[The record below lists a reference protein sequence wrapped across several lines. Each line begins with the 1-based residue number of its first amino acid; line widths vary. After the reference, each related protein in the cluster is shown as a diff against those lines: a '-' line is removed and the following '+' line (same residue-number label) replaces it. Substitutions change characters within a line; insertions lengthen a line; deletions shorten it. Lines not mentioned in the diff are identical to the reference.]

1 MNRRTLLI
9 LVTATL
15 AMVALLYVG
24 PRQLDDAESELL
36 LPDLKARLNDISK
49 VTVVAAGDSTVA
61 TLVRGDEQWTVAEKS
76 GYPADLAKLRRTLIS
91 LADATIVERKTA
103 DASLHSR
110 LGVEDV
116 SQAGAAGFQLNIYGA
131 GPDGGQPVSV
141 IVGNTGVRGNMAYV
155 RRTGEGESLLIAADL
170 DIGGSVLDWIARD
183 LINISSGDIR
193 VITITQPGGDSL
205 IIERQQGK
213 DSELTVVNIPEGR
226 ALSYASIANPIAG
239 VLSSLQFDDVMP
251 AGALEPDGLVPVVS
265 RFETFEGLIVE
276 ARAYAAD
283 DDLWIGFSASADEAL
298 AAQAEDLNSRLG
310 PWLFSIPSYKS
321 EQLVKP
327 MNDLL
332 ESGDE

>member
-1 MNRRTLLI
+1 
-9 LVTATL
+9 
-15 AMVALLYVG
+15 
-24 PRQLDDAESELL
+24 
-36 LPDLKARLNDISK
+36 
-49 VTVVAAGDSTVA
+49 
-61 TLVRGDEQWTVAEKS
+61 
-76 GYPADLAKLRRTLIS
+76 
-91 LADATIVERKTA
+91 VERKTA
-103 DASLHSR
+103 DASLYSR

-239 VLSSLQFDDVMP
+239 VLSSLQFDDVVP